1 MTKIIIASLFV
12 LSFLGTQQ
20 LSASELTAK
29 QDAKVQKEWT
39 FLLFLNGHNNL
50 DSFGDYNI
58 NQMEEIGSTKDLNM
72 VVEWGSQSFG
82 KTRRLYIQKDK
93 DTQVVTSP
101 VVESSE
107 RVDMGDYKTL
117 VDFVKWGAKN
127 YPAKHYM
134 VAVWNHGNGWH
145 KFRTDNSAR
154 DISYDDNTGHK
165 ITTEQLGLAMKESA
179 QAIGH
184 KIDIYGSDACLM
196 AMAEVGAE
204 MNDSVDFMV
213 GSEDLEPGYG
223 WPYNTWM
230 KRWTA
235 KANATPAEVSKFLT
249 QEYIKAYNGGIYG
262 TQDVTFSAMN
272 LNYLPQLMNSV
283 KNLATSLKG
292 LSPAD
297 LKATKAA
304 SLQAVSYY
312 LPDYK
317 DMGSFVD
324 KLSSAKTN
332 IKETLL
338 SEVKDSVKNVV
349 IENGATGSFVGSQGV
364 SFWFPEYSWEYD
376 QYAERYSKMNF
387 NKATGWLSYLES
399 IKNL

>member
-1 MTKIIIASLFV
+1 MTKIIIAVLFV
-12 LSFLGTQQ
+12 LSFLGTEQSFA
-20 LSASELTAK
+20 SANK
-29 QDAKVQKEWT
+29 KVQKEWT

-50 DSFGDYNI
+50 DSYGDYNI
-58 NQMEEIGSTKDLNM
+58 NQMEEIGSTKNLNM

-117 VDFVKWGAKN
+117 VDFVKWGVKN

-145 KFRTDNSAR
+145 KLANNSLR

-179 QAIGH
+179 DAIGH
-184 KIDIYGSDACLM
+184 KVDIYGSDACLM
-196 AMAEVGAE
+196 AMAEIAAE
-204 MNDSVDFMV
+204 MQDSVDFMV

-230 KRWTA
+230 KRWAA
-235 KANATPAEVSKFLT
+235 KADATPAEVSKFLT
-249 QEYIKAYNGGIYG
+249 QEYTKAYDGGIYG
-262 TQDVTFSAMN
+262 TQAVTFSAMN
-272 LNYLPQLMNSV
+272 LNYLPQLMDSV
-283 KNLATSLKG
+283 KNLATSLKA

-297 LKATKAA
+297 LKATKEA
-304 SLQAVSYY
+304 SAEAMGYY

-317 DMGSFVD
+317 DMGSFID
-324 KLSSAKTN
+324 KLSAAKTN

-338 SEVKDSVKNVV
+338 SEVKSSVKNVV
-349 IENGATGSFVGSQGV
+349 IENGATGNFVGSQGI
-364 SFWFPEYSWEYD
+364 SFWIPEYSWEFD
-376 QYAERYSKMNF
+376 QYSERYSNLKF
-387 NKATGWLSYLES
+387 NKATDWLSYLET